1 MAVKDFKEYLITV
14 QQQWLEL
21 KADLADFEQA
31 FKDGFITEDKL
42 EEVKNEVA
50 QAEINYQRLIY
61 VDYLLD
67 LPSRRKKKYLQRQKN
82 KARLAA
88 LKEQKADKDSVI
100 AENKEHAEKV
110 HDLLTELT
118 KNEQE

>member
-88 LKEQKADKDSVI
+88 LKEQKADEDSVI
-100 AENKEHAEKV
+100 AENKEHTEKV
-110 HDLLTELT
+110 HNLLTKLT

>member
-100 AENKEHAEKV
+100 AENKEHTEKV

>member
-82 KARLAA
+82 RAHLAA
-88 LKEQKADKDSVI
+88 LKEQKADEDSVI

-110 HDLLTELT
+110 HNLLTELT

>member
-67 LPSRRKKKYLQRQKN
+67 LPSRRKKKYLHRQKN
-82 KARLAA
+82 NARLAA
-88 LKEQKADKDSVI
+88 LNEQKADEDSVI

-110 HDLLTELT
+110 HGLLTELT